1 MTIDM
6 SQFYQVFFDEAAEH
20 LDEMERLLLSLDVDT
35 PDPDDLN
42 AIFRAA
48 HSIKG
53 GSGTFGFTDMT
64 GVTHILETLLDRLRK
79 NELALRGEMVDAFL
93 EAGDVLRG
101 QLAGHQN
108 DEKVDT
114 QAADE
119 ICVKL
124 NNLASDEPTAES
136 QSAPA
141 SNIPHPNPLP
151 APARSVPA
159 ESGSKAAR
167 SGETEEGAMVKG
179 AGSDLRLYR
188 IDFSPDQQTLDRIK
202 DLEPLFAD
210 LAALGKLEVT
220 ELAATPARSVPAASG
235 SKAARTGEKG
245 KGKKATPRSWQM
257 TLLTTADEAGIADIF
272 AFFAQPEQIRINSEV
287 VQPQSETDPGY
298 GFFTDNEPSAESDPG
313 YGFFTDDAAPP
324 AEDDDGYGF
333 FVDVSAALATQQ
345 ADDKRG
351 YGFFK
356 KIDAPKTETQPGTP
370 DDTAPPIAPKQ
381 EDAGQPEV
389 PARRATDKAPAGA
402 QTESASI
409 RVGIDKV
416 DQLINLVGELVITQA
431 MLAQTASEVDP
442 VIYEKLLNG
451 LSQLERNT
459 RDLQESV
466 MSIRMMPISF
476 AFSRFPRVVRDLASK
491 LKKKV
496 ELVTVGEGTE
506 LDKGLIEKI
515 TDPLTHLV
523 RNSLDHG
530 IELPEQRI
538 AAGKPAQ
545 GTITLQAA
553 HQGGNVVISVNDDGA
568 GLNREKILAKARE
581 KDIPVH
587 DAMTDSEVWQLI
599 FAPGFSTA
607 DVVTDVSGR
616 GVGMDVVKRNILA
629 MGGQVEIESSA
640 GWGSRITIRLPLT
653 LAILDGMSIAVGG
666 QIFII
671 PLTFITESLQ
681 PTAEEIKTIAGKGRV
696 VHVRGEYLPL
706 IALHEVFSIT
716 PHVAE
721 PQQGIVVLLE
731 AEGKKAA
738 LFVDD
743 LVGQHQ
749 VVIKTLETNYRKV
762 PGVSAA
768 TIMGD
773 GKVAMILDVGALVRI
788 RQS

>member
-1 MTIDM
+1 M
-6 SQFYQVFFDEAAEH
+6 
-20 LDEMERLLLSLDVDT
+20 
-35 PDPDDLN
+35 
-42 AIFRAA
+42 
-48 HSIKG
+48 
-53 GSGTFGFTDMT
+53 
-64 GVTHILETLLDRLRK
+64 
-79 NELALRGEMVDAFL
+79 
-93 EAGDVLRG
+93 
-101 QLAGHQN
+101 
-108 DEKVDT
+108 
-114 QAADE
+114 
-119 ICVKL
+119 
-124 NNLASDEPTAES
+124 
-136 QSAPA
+136 APA
-141 SNIPHPNPLP
+141 DTGQP
-151 APARSVPA
+151 
-159 ESGSKAAR
+159 EQFF
-167 SGETEEGAMVKG
+167 
-179 AGSDLRLYR
+179 R
-188 IDFSPDQQTLDRIK
+188 IEFSPDQQTLDQIK

-210 LAALGKLEVT
+210 LAALGKFEVT
-220 ELAATPARSVPAASG
+220 ELAPTPARSVPAASG

-257 TLLTTADEAGIADIF
+257 TLLTTADEAAIHDIF
-272 AFFAQPEQIRINSEV
+272 AFFAQPEQVKIETEAA
-287 VQPQSETDPGY
+287 QPQAEASEADQGY
-298 GFFTDNEPSAESDPG
+298 GFFTDTVTPAESDPG
-313 YGFFTDDAAPP
+313 YGFFTDDATSTASD
-324 AEDDDGYGF
+324 ESFGF
-333 FVDVSAALATQQ
+333 FVDVSAALTVQQ
-345 ADDKRG
+345 ADEQQG
-351 YGFFK
+351 YGFFE
-356 KIDAPKTETQPGTP
+356 KIDAPADAPAAEEQPKSGTSPVTTSPQQKPDEPATQPTNLG
-370 DDTAPPIAPKQ
+370 
-381 EDAGQPEV
+381 
-389 PARRATDKAPAGA
+389 RRVTDKAPASA
-402 QTESASI
+402 QAESASI

-442 VIYEKLLNG
+442 VIYEKMQNG

-496 ELVTVGEGTE
+496 ELVTIGEGTE

-581 KDIPVH
+581 KDIPVN
-587 DAMTDSEVWQLI
+587 DSMTDSEVWQLI

-629 MGGQVEIESSA
+629 MGGQVDIESSA

-681 PTAEEIKTIAGKGRV
+681 PTAEEVKTIAGKGRV

-706 IALHEVFSIT
+706 IALHEVFGIT
-716 PHVAE
+716 PRIVE

-738 LFVDD
+738 LFVDE

-773 GKVAMILDVGALVRI
+773 GKVAMILDIGALVRI
-788 RQS
+788 RQQ